1 MCIFFIKLALTI
13 CTIKMLIQVCKCID
27 LIDIDSYQP
36 KPDSEPPKFEE
47 FKPDR
52 LELKPIRKYWLL
64 NEHPQYTRGPAMP
77 RVYED
82 EKDTNL
88 KQKIANLV
96 DQTMRDTQKKMKKTE
111 EIKRD
116 NRDAPP
122 YKIGFILCMIKK
134 SKNVMDELFNVAV
147 KHRDQWKSLQHLKVF
162 ELIVHT
168 NVDTTNLLRQLVD
181 VHLKYMNSSNRDNRK
196 SFILI

>member
-1 MCIFFIKLALTI
+1 MYIYFTKFALTL
-13 CTIKMLIQVCKCID
+13 CTIKMLIQVCQCID

-36 KPDSEPPKFEE
+36 KPDSETAKFEE
-47 FKPDR
+47 FKPEH

-96 DQTMRDTQKKMKKTE
+96 DQTMRDTQRKMKKTE
-111 EIKRD
+111 EIKRE

-147 KHRDQWKSLQHLKVF
+147 KHREQWKSLQHLKVF

-181 VHLKYMNSSNRDNRK
+181 VHLKFMNSRDEKPK
-196 SFILI
+196 SFLLI

>member
-1 MCIFFIKLALTI
+1 MRAKNSNDEIIEDNKSIPGPA
-13 CTIKMLIQVCKCID
+13 
-27 LIDIDSYQP
+27 
-36 KPDSEPPKFEE
+36 KFEE
-47 FKPDR
+47 YKPEN
-52 LELKPIRKYWLL
+52 LPPKPIRKYWLL
-64 NEHPQYTRGPAMP
+64 NEHAHYSKVPVHL

-96 DQTMRDTQKKMKKTE
+96 DQTMKDTQKKMKQTE
-111 EIKRD
+111 EIQAEHREES
-116 NRDAPP
+116 P
-122 YKIGFILCMIKK
+122 YKVGFILCMIKK

-168 NVDTTNLLRQLVD
+168 NVDATNLLRQLID
-181 VHLKYMNSSNRDNRK
+181 VRLKHLNGSK
-196 SFILI
+196 SKEDKVVLLKK